1 MRWLLNGSYLS
12 CQTFPS
18 YGDYM
23 QTSSAT
29 RIKMFWQPGCSS
41 CLRTKEF
48 LTRNGIDYDSINVH
62 HNPEGMAQLQ
72 ALGARSVPVV
82 AVGNKFTLCQS
93 FDDVIRFLGLN
104 VQLSDPLSPDQL
116 MEKLDLVLTRAASYT
131 LQFPHDRFRD
141 FFRDR
146 KRSAADTAF
155 HVFRVAEM
163 GLLAGQQVELKFEG
177 FDDLPPEDWSAEQIA
192 AWGLDVRARLRVWW
206 EKLEDRSM
214 QFTVPTYYGRHTMH
228 NVMER
233 TTWHAAHHTRQLV
246 LMLSD
251 YGVAGVQPLT
261 LEELKGLPVPENV
274 WDN

>member
-1 MRWLLNGSYLS
+1 ME
-12 CQTFPS
+12 
-18 YGDYM
+18 
-23 QTSSAT
+23 SAAPT
-29 RIKMFWQPGCSS
+29 RIKLFWQPGCSS

-48 LTRNGIDYDSINVH
+48 LSKHGIDYDSINVH
-62 HNPEGMAQLQ
+62 ADSEGMGQLQ

-82 AVGNKFTLCQS
+82 ALGSRFTLCQS

-104 VQLSDPLSPDQL
+104 VELSEPLSPEQL
-116 MEKLDLVLTRAASYT
+116 VTKLDLVLTAAARYT
-131 LQFPHDRFRD
+131 LQFPTRKFRE

-163 GLLAGQQVELKFEG
+163 GLLAAQQIELLFEG
-177 FDDLPPEDWSAEQIA
+177 FDDLPPADWSAQDIVH
-192 AWGLDVRARLRVWW
+192 WGLQVRDRIRTWW
-206 EKLEDRSM
+206 VDADRSL

-246 LMLSD
+246 LMLEE
-251 YGVAGVQPLT
+251 YGVTPDTPLSA
-261 LEELKGLPVPENV
+261 EDLKGLPVPEKV

>member
-1 MRWLLNGSYLS
+1 ME
-12 CQTFPS
+12 
-18 YGDYM
+18 
-23 QTSSAT
+23 SATPT
-29 RIKMFWQPGCSS
+29 RIKLFWQPGCSS

-48 LTRNGIDYDSINVH
+48 LSRHGIDYDSINVH
-62 HNPEGMAQLQ
+62 ADNTGIAQLQ

-82 AVGNKFTLCQS
+82 ALGSKFTLCQS

-104 VQLSDPLSPDQL
+104 VELSEPLSPEQL
-116 MEKLDLVLTRAASYT
+116 VAKLDLVLTAAARYT
-131 LQFPHDRFRD
+131 LQFPTHKFRE

-163 GLLAGQQVELKFEG
+163 GLLAAQQTELLFEG
-177 FDDLPPEDWSAEQIA
+177 FDDLPPSDWSAQDIA
-192 AWGLDVRARLRVWW
+192 HWGLQVRDRIRTWW
-206 EKLEDRSM
+206 VDADRSL

-246 LMLSD
+246 LMLEV
-251 YGVAGVQPLT
+251 YGVTPDTPLT
-261 LEELKGLPVPENV
+261 AEDLKGLPVPEKV

>member
-1 MRWLLNGSYLS
+1 ME
-12 CQTFPS
+12 
-18 YGDYM
+18 
-23 QTSSAT
+23 SAT
-29 RIKMFWQPGCSS
+29 PARIKMFWQPGCSS

-48 LTRNGIDYDSINVH
+48 LTKQGIDYESINVH
-62 HNPEGMAQLQ
+62 GNSGGMAQLR

-82 AVGNKFTLCQS
+82 AVGDKYTLCQS

-104 VQLSDPLSPDQL
+104 VELNAPLSPEQL
-116 MEKLDLVLTRAASYT
+116 VAKLDLVLTAAARYT
-131 LQFPHDRFRD
+131 LQFPEHKFRE

-163 GLLAGQQVELKFEG
+163 GLLAAQQTELMFEG
-177 FDDLPPEDWSAEQIA
+177 FNDLPPSDWSAQDIA
-192 AWGLDVRARLRVWW
+192 QWGLSVRDRLRSWW
-206 EKLEDRSM
+206 ANDADQSL

-246 LMLSD
+246 LMLEE
-251 YGVAGVQPLT
+251 YGVVPDTPLT
-261 LEELKGLPVPENV
+261 AEDLQGLPVPENV

>member
-1 MRWLLNGSYLS
+1 MVVESNALCYSLPN
-12 CQTFPS
+12 F
-18 YGDYM
+18 GDTM
-23 QTSSAT
+23 QTQNAV

-48 LTRNGIDYDSINVH
+48 LSRNGIEYDSINIH
-62 HNPEGMAQLQ
+62 DSPEGLAQLR

-82 AVGNKFTLCQS
+82 AVGAKYTLCQS

-104 VQLSDPLSPDQL
+104 VQLADPLSPEQL
-116 MEKLDLVLTRAASYT
+116 MAKLDLVLTSAARYT
-131 LQFPHDRFRD
+131 LQFPADRLRL

-146 KRSAADTAF
+146 NRSAADTAF

-163 GLLAGQQVELKFEG
+163 GLLAGQQVELKFES
-177 FDDLPPEDWSAEQIA
+177 FDDLPPADWSAAHIA
-192 AWGLDVRARLRVWW
+192 DWGLQVKDRIRAWW
-206 EKLEDRSM
+206 GQLEDRSM
-214 QFTVPTYYGRHTMH
+214 LFTVPTYYGRHTMH

-251 YGVAGVQPLT
+251 YGIAAHEPLSRED
-261 LEELKGLPVPENV
+261 LEGLPIPQNV